1 MEKNGFS
8 EDFGLLAEK
17 LTTRRKDRMSKI
29 QNEWAAPDLR
39 GIGGKGGKSPI
50 GMRVSISNKSI
61 GNSIYMKNKRA
72 AFEYAQRTREI
83 NRSKSRSR
91 ERSER
96 EVLAEKF
103 DKNFKQG
110 ESILQQM
117 EKVNERYAKGPVGN
131 TEKPAFGNCKQGS
144 SNRGSVGGNLGSR
157 NSLPADDAD
166 PRKTSDEAISK
177 KNQNLKDLRDNSP
190 ESLDPPRASPSQGQ
204 IGIISDPS
212 QQSKGEELN
221 TDFLY
226 SNVNMQTEDLIET
239 LAGKESS
246 GVLDPGK
253 PNGESKRSFQNRN
266 FMVQYEDLTLTEM
279 DATNEILSVE
289 EVRSPPKTPSPRNA
303 ANGNGNGARWKG
315 SPIKRSKSKSKSDR
329 PELNDL
335 EEAAVELRKIN
346 VLYKCF

>member
-8 EDFGLLAEK
+8 EDLGLLAEK

-29 QNEWAAPDLR
+29 QNEWAGPDLR
-39 GIGGKGGKSPI
+39 VQGGKGGKSPI
-50 GMRVSISNKSI
+50 GMSVSISNKSI

-72 AFEYAQRTREI
+72 ALEYAQRTREI

-103 DKNFKQG
+103 DKNMERG

-117 EKVNERYAKGPVGN
+117 EKVNERYARGPAGN
-131 TEKPAFGNCKQGS
+131 TENPGFGNCKQGS
-144 SNRGSVGGNLGSR
+144 SNRGSVGGNLGYR

-166 PRKTSDEAISK
+166 PRKTRDEAISK
-177 KNQNLKDLRDNSP
+177 KVQNLKGLRDNSP
-190 ESLDPPRASPSQGQ
+190 ESLDPPSPSQGQ
-204 IGIISDPS
+204 IRIIADPS

-239 LAGKESS
+239 LGGKESS
-246 GVLDPGK
+246 GFLDPGK

-315 SPIKRSKSKSKSDR
+315 SPTKRSKSKSKSKSDR